1 MATEVI
7 MPVLGMTME
16 SGIIVEWMKEEGD
29 SVTEGEVLFNVET
42 DKSVM
47 EVEARASGTL
57 LRILHGPG
65 DDVPIQQVIAYIGE
79 EGEAVGGDGDAGDG
93 GADAAA
99 TGGAATGDAD
109 AATTDGAGT
118 SGEAVQAAASPEAVQ
133 AAVSPDQNGQGAPAV
148 TEPGGQSGRPAQASE
163 AAQSGQPGQAG
174 PGPPDRVKI
183 SPKARRH
190 ARDLGVS
197 IEDIVGTGPGG
208 RIVFSDVEA
217 FAAQAAA
224 ASAPASAAASAPA
237 PTTPAPAPAT
247 APAPAGPGSKRVHR
261 RAPLGGLRK
270 VAATRLAES
279 ASTIPHFYLTMDVD
293 MSRLA
298 GLREQLIGYG
308 EKRGLARVSV
318 NDLIIKAAGITLR
331 AFPAVN
337 ASLEGSEVV
346 EYADV
351 NVGFAVALDDGLVVP
366 VVASADQKSVF
377 EIAAATKSLGEK
389 ARGRGLG
396 PEDYGYGTFT
406 ISNLGMYGVDQF
418 TAIINPPEA
427 AILAVG
433 RVKDTPVAVD
443 GKIEIKAMMSV
454 TLSSDHRLIDGAVA
468 GRFLAHLRDVLE
480 QPLELLIGQDGA

>member
-1 MATEVI
+1 MATEII

-16 SGIIVEWMKEEGD
+16 SGIIVEWMKKEGD

-47 EVEARASGTL
+47 EVEAKASGTL
-57 LRILHGPG
+57 LKILHGPG
-65 DDVPIQQVIAYIGE
+65 DDVPIQQVIGYIGE
-79 EGEAVGGDGDAGDG
+79 AGEEIAEAVDAGDGDA
-93 GADAAA
+93 AAAA
-99 TGGAATGDAD
+99 TT
-109 AATTDGAGT
+109 AATTDGTEDGTTAGTADGTTGGTTGGQDGAPATAGT
-118 SGEAVQAAASPEAVQ
+118 SS
-133 AAVSPDQNGQGAPAV
+133 
-148 TEPGGQSGRPAQASE
+148 
-163 AAQSGQPGQAG
+163 
-174 PGPPDRVKI
+174 PGPPGTSTPGPPGRVKI

-190 ARDLGVS
+190 ARDLG
-197 IEDIVGTGPGG
+197 IAIDHIAGTGPGG

-217 FAAQAAA
+217 FAARTAAAAPVPAGAPATPAAPTAPAA
-224 ASAPASAAASAPA
+224 ASAA
-237 PTTPAPAPAT
+237 
-247 APAPAGPGSKRVHR
+247 AGPGSKLVQRRV
-261 RAPLGGLRK
+261 PLSGLRK
-270 VAATRLAES
+270 IAATRLAES

-293 MSRLA
+293 MTRLT
-298 GLREQLIGYG
+298 GLREQLIAYG

-318 NDLIIKAAGITLR
+318 NDLIIKAAGIALR
-331 AFPAVN
+331 SFPAVN
-337 ASLEGSEVV
+337 ASLEGGEVV

-377 EIAAATKSLGEK
+377 DIAAATRYLGEK
-389 ARGRGLG
+389 ARGKGLG

-406 ISNLGMYGVDQF
+406 ISNLGMFGVDQF

-433 RVKDTPVAVD
+433 RVKDTPVVVD
-443 GKIEIKAMMSV
+443 GKVEIKAMMSI

-468 GRFLAHLRDVLE
+468 GQFLAHLREILE

>member
-1 MATEVI
+1 MATEII

-29 SVTEGEVLFNVET
+29 SVAEGEVLFNVET

-47 EVEARASGTL
+47 EVEAKASGTL
-57 LRILHGPG
+57 LKILHGPG
-65 DDVPIQQVIAYIGE
+65 DDVPIQQVIGYIGE
-79 EGEAVGGDGDAGDG
+79 AGEAIAEAVDASAPGDGDAATVGTTAG
-93 GADAAA
+93 TANGTSGSEDAP
-99 TGGAATGDAD
+99 
-109 AATTDGAGT
+109 AATTDGAADGT
-118 SGEAVQAAASPEAVQ
+118 TGGQDDAAAAG
-133 AAVSPDQNGQGAPAV
+133 AA
-148 TEPGGQSGRPAQASE
+148 T
-163 AAQSGQPGQAG
+163 
-174 PGPPDRVKI
+174 PGPSGRVKI

-190 ARDLGVS
+190 ARDLGIA
-197 IEDIVGTGPGG
+197 IEHIAGTGPSG

-217 FAAQAAA
+217 FAARSAAAAPAPAPAPATPAA
-224 ASAPASAAASAPA
+224 ASAPAAAPA
-237 PTTPAPAPAT
+237 A
-247 APAPAGPGSKRVHR
+247 AGPGSKRVQR
-261 RAPLGGLRK
+261 RAPLSGLRK

-279 ASTIPHFYLTMDVD
+279 ASTVPHFYLTMDVD
-293 MSRLA
+293 MSRLT
-298 GLREQLIGYG
+298 GLREQLIAYG

-318 NDLIIKAAGITLR
+318 NDLIIKAAGIALR
-331 AFPAVN
+331 SFPAVN
-337 ASLEGSEVV
+337 ASLEGGEVL

-377 EIAAATKSLGEK
+377 DIAAATRYLGEK
-389 ARGRGLG
+389 ARGKGLG

-406 ISNLGMYGVDQF
+406 ISNLGMFGVDQF

-433 RVKDTPVAVD
+433 RVKDTPVVAD
-443 GKIEIKAMMSV
+443 GKVEIKAMMSI

-468 GRFLAHLRDVLE
+468 GQFLSHLREILE

>member
-16 SGIIVEWMKEEGD
+16 SGIIVEWMKKEGD

-47 EVEARASGTL
+47 EVEAKASGTL
-57 LRILHGPG
+57 LKILHGPG
-65 DDVPIQQVIAYIGE
+65 DDVPIQQVIGYIGE
-79 EGEAVGGDGDAGDG
+79 AGEAVGGVGDPGDGEGAAGSADAGTDVS
-93 GADAAA
+93 ASDA
-99 TGGAATGDAD
+99 
-109 AATTDGAGT
+109 AGT
-118 SGEAVQAAASPEAVQ
+118 SGGGVR
-133 AAVSPDQNGQGAPAV
+133 AAVSPDQHVQGQGAM
-148 TEPGGQSGRPAQASE
+148 TASD
-163 AAQSGQPGQAG
+163 GQPGQ
-174 PGPPDRVKI
+174 PGRVKI

-190 ARDLGVS
+190 ARGLG
-197 IEDIVGTGPGG
+197 IDIGNIAGTGPGG
-208 RIVFSDVEA
+208 RIVFSDVEDY
-217 FAAQAAA
+217 AAQAAA
-224 ASAPASAAASAPA
+224 APAAPA
-237 PTTPAPAPAT
+237 PPAAPATPAT
-247 APAPAGPGSKRVHR
+247 APAPTTAPAASGPGSKRVQR
-261 RAPLGGLRK
+261 RAPLSGLRK

-293 MSRLA
+293 MTRIT
-298 GLREQLIGYG
+298 GLREQLIAYG
-308 EKRGLARVSV
+308 EKRGLARISV
-318 NDLIIKAAGITLR
+318 NDLIIKAAGIALR
-331 AFPAVN
+331 SFPAVN

-366 VVASADQKSVF
+366 VVASADQQSVF
-377 EIAAATKSLGEK
+377 EIAALTSALGEK

-406 ISNLGMYGVDQF
+406 ISNLGMLGVDQF

-433 RVKDTPVAVD
+433 RVKDTPVVVD
-443 GKIEIKAMMSV
+443 GKVEIKAMMSV

-468 GRFLAHLRDVLE
+468 GRFLSHLREVLE

>member
-1 MATEVI
+1 MATEII

-16 SGIIVEWMKEEGD
+16 SGIIVEWMKKEGD

-47 EVEARASGTL
+47 EVEAKASGTL
-57 LRILHGPG
+57 LKILHGPG
-65 DDVPIQQVIAYIGE
+65 DDVPIQQVIGYIGE
-79 EGEAVGGDGDAGDG
+79 AGEVIADAEDPGDGDPATVGTTAGTADG
-93 GADAAA
+93 ATAGQDGAVTAGTADGA
-99 TGGAATGDAD
+99 TGGQDGAPAA
-109 AATTDGAGT
+109 GAGT
-118 SGEAVQAAASPEAVQ
+118 
-133 AAVSPDQNGQGAPAV
+133 
-148 TEPGGQSGRPAQASE
+148 
-163 AAQSGQPGQAG
+163 AG
-174 PGPPDRVKI
+174 PAGRVKI

-190 ARDLGVS
+190 ARDLGIA
-197 IEDIVGTGPGG
+197 IEHIAGTGPGG

-217 FAAQAAA
+217 FAARSATA
-224 ASAPASAAASAPA
+224 APA
-237 PTTPAPAPAT
+237 PAPAPAT
-247 APAPAGPGSKRVHR
+247 APTAPAAAPAAAGPGSKRVQR
-261 RAPLGGLRK
+261 RAPLSGLRK

-293 MSRLA
+293 MTRLT
-298 GLREQLIGYG
+298 GLREQLIAYG

-318 NDLIIKAAGITLR
+318 NDLVIKAAGIALR
-331 AFPAVN
+331 SFPAVN
-337 ASLEGSEVV
+337 ASLEGGEVV

-377 EIAAATKSLGEK
+377 DIAAVTRYLGEK
-389 ARGRGLG
+389 ARGKGLG

-406 ISNLGMYGVDQF
+406 ISNLGMFGVDQF

-443 GKIEIKAMMSV
+443 GKVEIKAVMSI

-468 GRFLAHLRDVLE
+468 GQFLAHLREILE

>member
-16 SGIIVEWMKEEGD
+16 SGIIVEWMRKEGD

-47 EVEARASGTL
+47 EVEARAAGTL
-57 LRILHGPG
+57 LKILHGPG
-65 DDVPIQQVIAYIGE
+65 DEVPIQQVIGYIGSP
-79 EGEAVGGDGDAGDG
+79 GETIAGNGDGDTGG
-93 GADAAA
+93 GAVSEAVSSVDAAG
-99 TGGAATGDAD
+99 TGAIDAPGDDTPAI
-109 AATTDGAGT
+109 
-118 SGEAVQAAASPEAVQ
+118 ASPE
-133 AAVSPDQNGQGAPAV
+133 QNGQGMPVMAE
-148 TEPGGQSGRPAQASE
+148 TDGRP
-163 AAQSGQPGQAG
+163 
-174 PGPPDRVKI
+174 DRIKI
-183 SPKARRH
+183 SPKARKH
-190 ARDLGVS
+190 ARDLGVA
-197 IEDIVGTGPGG
+197 IENIVGTGPGG

-217 FAAQAAA
+217 YAVQ
-224 ASAPASAAASAPA
+224 
-237 PTTPAPAPAT
+237 APAT
-247 APAPAGPGSKRVHR
+247 APAPSAVPAMAGPGSKRVQS
-261 RAPLGGLRK
+261 RAPLSGLRK
-270 VAATRLAES
+270 VAAARLAES
-279 ASTIPHFYLTMDVD
+279 ASTIPHFFLTMEVD
-293 MSRLA
+293 MTRITS
-298 GLREQLIGYG
+298 LREQLLAYG

-337 ASLEGSEVV
+337 ASLDGNEIVQ
-346 EYADV
+346 YADV

-377 EIAAATKSLGEK
+377 EIAAITRALGEK
-389 ARGRGLG
+389 ARGKGLG

-433 RVKDTPVAVD
+433 RIKETPVAVD
-443 GKIEIKAMMSV
+443 GKVEIKAMMSI

-468 GRFLAHLRDVLE
+468 GRFLAHFRDILE

>member
-16 SGIIVEWMKEEGD
+16 SGIIVEWMKNEGD
-29 SVTEGEVLFNVET
+29 SVKEGEVLFNVET

-47 EVEARASGTL
+47 EVEAKASGTL
-57 LRILHGPG
+57 LKIMHGPG
-65 DDVPIQQVIAYIGE
+65 DDVPIQQVIGYIGE
-79 EGEAVGGDGDAGDG
+79 AGETVGSDGDPGDGGDGEPGDSRG
-93 GADAAA
+93 EMGSADRVAETSAPDAAGTPGEGVPAAVA
-99 TGGAATGDAD
+99 TEQHGQG
-109 AATTDGAGT
+109 
-118 SGEAVQAAASPEAVQ
+118 QAAM
-133 AAVSPDQNGQGAPAV
+133 
-148 TEPGGQSGRPAQASE
+148 TESDGRSGLP
-163 AAQSGQPGQAG
+163 GQPG
-174 PGPPDRVKI
+174 RVKI

-190 ARDLGVS
+190 ARDLGV
-197 IEDIVGTGPGG
+197 DIGNIAGTGPGG

-224 ASAPASAAASAPA
+224 AA
-237 PTTPAPAPAT
+237 PTSVAATATPAT
-247 APAPAGPGSKRVHR
+247 APATVPVPSGPGSKRVQR
-261 RAPLGGLRK
+261 RAPLSGLRK

-293 MSRLA
+293 MTRLTR
-298 GLREQLIGYG
+298 LREQLIAYG

-318 NDLIIKAAGITLR
+318 NDLIIKAAGIALR
-331 AFPAVN
+331 SFPAVN
-337 ASLEGSEVV
+337 ASLEGGDIV

-377 EIAAATKSLGEK
+377 EIAALTSALGEK
-389 ARGRGLG
+389 ARAQGLG

-406 ISNLGMYGVDQF
+406 ISNLGMFGVDQF

-433 RVKDTPVAVD
+433 RVNDTPVAVD
-443 GKIEIKAMMSV
+443 GKVEIKAMMSI

-468 GRFLAHLRDVLE
+468 GRFLSHLREVLE
-480 QPLELLIGQDGA
+480 QPLELLIGQDGV

>member
-16 SGIIVEWMKEEGD
+16 SGIIVEWMKNEGD
-29 SVTEGEVLFNVET
+29 SVKEGEVLFNVET

-47 EVEARASGTL
+47 EVEAKASGTL
-57 LRILHGPG
+57 LKILHGPG
-65 DDVPIQQVIAYIGE
+65 DDVPIQQVIGYIGE
-79 EGEAVGGDGDAGDG
+79 AGETVGDVADPGDG
-93 GADAAA
+93 GGADPGDGRGALGSADRGADASAP
-99 TGGAATGDAD
+99 D
-109 AATTDGAGT
+109 AAGT
-118 SGEAVQAAASPEAVQ
+118 PGEGVP
-133 AAVSPDQNGQGAPAV
+133 AAVA
-148 TEPGGQSGRPAQASE
+148 TE
-163 AAQSGQPGQAG
+163 QSGQGQAAMTGSDGRSRLPGQ
-174 PGPPDRVKI
+174 PGRVKI

-190 ARDLGVS
+190 ARDLGV
-197 IEDIVGTGPGG
+197 DIGNIAGTGPGG

-217 FAAQAAA
+217 FAAQAAPAPIPA
-224 ASAPASAAASAPA
+224 AAPA
-237 PTTPAPAPAT
+237 TPAT
-247 APAPAGPGSKRVHR
+247 APATVPIPSGPGSKRVQR
-261 RAPLGGLRK
+261 RVPLSGLRK

-293 MSRLA
+293 MTRLT
-298 GLREQLIGYG
+298 GLREQLIAYG

-318 NDLIIKAAGITLR
+318 NDLIIKAAGIALR
-331 AFPAVN
+331 SFPAVN
-337 ASLEGSEVV
+337 ASLEGGDIV

-377 EIAAATKSLGEK
+377 EIAALTSALGEK
-389 ARGRGLG
+389 ARAQGLG

-406 ISNLGMYGVDQF
+406 ISNLGMFGVDQF

-433 RVKDTPVAVD
+433 RVNDTPVSVD
-443 GKIEIKAMMSV
+443 GKVEIKAMMSI

-468 GRFLAHLRDVLE
+468 GRFLSHLREVLE

>member
-29 SVTEGEVLFNVET
+29 SVTEGEVLLNVET

-57 LRILHGPG
+57 LKILNGPG

-79 EGEAVGGDGDAGDG
+79 EGETIAGEGDG
-93 GADAAA
+93 GDSSADGGPDGDTGVAEA
-99 TGGAATGDAD
+99 T
-109 AATTDGAGT
+109 
-118 SGEAVQAAASPEAVQ
+118 PEAVQ
-133 AAVSPDQNGQGAPAV
+133 AGVSPQQNGQDAPAV
-148 TEPGGQSGRPAQASE
+148 TGSDGQSE
-163 AAQSGQPGQAG
+163 QPGSPA
-174 PGPPDRVKI
+174 RVKI

-190 ARDLGVS
+190 ARDLGVA
-197 IEDIVGTGPGG
+197 IENIAGTGPGG

-217 FAAQAAA
+217 FAARTAAA
-224 ASAPASAAASAPA
+224 APAPAAAPATPAPASAPAATPAAS
-237 PTTPAPAPAT
+237 
-247 APAPAGPGSKRVHR
+247 GPGLKRVQR
-261 RAPLGGLRK
+261 RAPLSGLRK

-293 MSRLA
+293 MTRLT
-298 GLREQLIGYG
+298 GLREQLIAYG

-318 NDLIIKAAGITLR
+318 NDLIIKGAGIALR
-331 AFPAVN
+331 SFPAVN

-377 EIAAATKSLGEK
+377 DIAAATRYLGEK
-389 ARGRGLG
+389 ARGKGLG

-406 ISNLGMYGVDQF
+406 ISNLGMFGVDQF

-433 RVKDTPVAVD
+433 RVKDTPVVVD
-443 GKIEIKAMMSV
+443 GKVEIKAMMSI

-468 GRFLAHLRDVLE
+468 GRFLSHLREILE

>member
-1 MATEVI
+1 MATEII

-16 SGIIVEWMKEEGD
+16 SGIIVEWMKQEGD
-29 SVTEGEVLFNVET
+29 AVTEGEVLFNVET

-47 EVEARASGTL
+47 EVEAKASGTL

-65 DDVPIQQVIAYIGE
+65 DDVPIQQVIGYIGE
-79 EGEAVGGDGDAGDG
+79 AGEVIAEAGDPGDGDGATDVTTDG
-93 GADAAA
+93 TADV
-99 TGGAATGDAD
+99 
-109 AATTDGAGT
+109 TTDGAAHST
-118 SGEAVQAAASPEAVQ
+118 A
-133 AAVSPDQNGQGAPAV
+133 
-148 TEPGGQSGRPAQASE
+148 GGQDGAT
-163 AAQSGQPGQAG
+163 AAGAATPGQPG
-174 PGPPDRVKI
+174 RVKI

-190 ARDLGVS
+190 ARDLGIAVEH
-197 IEDIVGTGPGG
+197 IAGTGPGG

-217 FAAQAAA
+217 FAAQTAAA
-224 ASAPASAAASAPA
+224 A
-237 PTTPAPAPAT
+237 PAPAPAV
-247 APAPAGPGSKRVHR
+247 APAAAASPALAVAPAAAAGPGSKRVQR
-261 RAPLGGLRK
+261 RAPLSGLRK

-293 MSRLA
+293 MTRLT
-298 GLREQLIGYG
+298 GLREQLIAYG

-318 NDLIIKAAGITLR
+318 NDLIIKAAGIALR
-331 AFPAVN
+331 SFPAVN
-337 ASLEGSEVV
+337 ASLEGGEVL

-377 EIAAATKSLGEK
+377 EIAAATRSLGEK

-396 PEDYGYGTFT
+396 PEDYGFGTFT
-406 ISNLGMYGVDQF
+406 ISNLGMFGVDQF

-433 RVKDTPVAVD
+433 RVKDAAVVVD
-443 GKIEIKAMMSV
+443 GKVEIKAMMSI

-468 GRFLAHLRDVLE
+468 GRFLSHLREILE

>member
-1 MATEVI
+1 MATEII

-16 SGIIVEWMKEEGD
+16 SGIIVEWMKKEGD

-47 EVEARASGTL
+47 EVEAKASGTL
-57 LRILHGPG
+57 LKIVHGPG
-65 DDVPIQQVIAYIGE
+65 DDVPIQQVIGYIGE
-79 EGEAVGGDGDAGDG
+79 AGEAIADPGDGDGSAATDSTANGTTG
-93 GADAAA
+93 GEDALAAA
-99 TGGAATGDAD
+99 GTADGTAGGQDVPAAA
-109 AATTDGAGT
+109 GAGT
-118 SGEAVQAAASPEAVQ
+118 
-133 AAVSPDQNGQGAPAV
+133 
-148 TEPGGQSGRPAQASE
+148 
-163 AAQSGQPGQAG
+163 
-174 PGPPDRVKI
+174 PGPPGRVKI

-190 ARDLGVS
+190 ARDLGIAVEH
-197 IEDIVGTGPGG
+197 IAGTGPGG

-217 FAAQAAA
+217 FAARTAAA
-224 ASAPASAAASAPA
+224 APVPAPAV
-237 PTTPAPAPAT
+237 APAPAA
-247 APAPAGPGSKRVHR
+247 APAAAGPGTKRVQR
-261 RAPLGGLRK
+261 RAPLSGLRK
-270 VAATRLAES
+270 IAATRLAES
-279 ASTIPHFYLTMDVD
+279 ASTVPHFYLTMDVD
-293 MSRLA
+293 MTRLT
-298 GLREQLIGYG
+298 GLREQLIAYG

-318 NDLIIKAAGITLR
+318 NDLIIKAAGIALR
-331 AFPAVN
+331 SFPAVN
-337 ASLEGSEVV
+337 ASLEGGEIV

-377 EIAAATKSLGEK
+377 DIAAATRYLGEK
-389 ARGRGLG
+389 ARAKGLG

-406 ISNLGMYGVDQF
+406 ISNLGMFGVDQF

-443 GKIEIKAMMSV
+443 GKVEIKDMMSI

-468 GRFLAHLRDVLE
+468 GQFLAHLREILE

>member
-16 SGIIVEWMKEEGD
+16 SGIIVEWMKNEGD
-29 SVTEGEVLFNVET
+29 AVSEGEVLFNVET

-47 EVEARASGTL
+47 EVEAKASGTL
-57 LRILHGPG
+57 LKILHGPG

-79 EGEAVGGDGDAGDG
+79 EGETIADGGAVGGSGGGADG
-93 GADAAA
+93 GA
-99 TGGAATGDAD
+99 GAAKSDDA
-109 AATTDGAGT
+109 GAPR
-118 SGEAVQAAASPEAVQ
+118 EAVQAAPSPR
-133 AAVSPDQNGQGAPAV
+133 QNGQGGPAM
-148 TEPGGQSGRPAQASE
+148 TEPD
-163 AAQSGQPGQAG
+163 GQPGQ
-174 PGPPDRVKI
+174 PGQSGQTARVKI

-197 IEDIVGTGPGG
+197 IENIVGTGPGG

-217 FAAQAAA
+217 IAAQAGA
-224 ASAPASAAASAPA
+224 ASAPVSATAPVQ
-237 PTTPAPAPAT
+237 APAT
-247 APAPAGPGSKRVHR
+247 APAASAPGSKRVQR
-261 RAPLGGLRK
+261 RAPLSGLRK

-293 MSRLA
+293 MTRLT

-308 EKRGLARVSV
+308 EKRCLARVSV

-377 EIAAATKSLGEK
+377 EIAAATRYLGEK
-389 ARGRGLG
+389 ARAKGLG

-406 ISNLGMYGVDQF
+406 ISNLGMFGVDQF

-443 GKIEIKAMMSV
+443 GKVEIKDMMSI

-468 GRFLAHLRDVLE
+468 GRFLSHLREILE

>member
-1 MATEVI
+1 MATEII

-16 SGIIVEWMKEEGD
+16 SGIIVEWMKKEGD

-47 EVEARASGTL
+47 EVEAKASGTL
-57 LRILHGPG
+57 LKIVHGPG
-65 DDVPIQQVIAYIGE
+65 DDVPIQQVIGYIGE
-79 EGEAVGGDGDAGDG
+79 AGEAIAEAGDPGDGDEATDG
-93 GADAAA
+93 
-99 TGGAATGDAD
+99 
-109 AATTDGAGT
+109 TTDGIANGTTGSEDVPAAAGSVDGTAGSEDVPAAAGAGT
-118 SGEAVQAAASPEAVQ
+118 
-133 AAVSPDQNGQGAPAV
+133 
-148 TEPGGQSGRPAQASE
+148 
-163 AAQSGQPGQAG
+163 
-174 PGPPDRVKI
+174 PGPTGRVKI

-190 ARDLGVS
+190 VRDLGIAV
-197 IEDIVGTGPGG
+197 EHIVGTGPGG

-217 FAAQAAA
+217 FAAQTAAA
-224 ASAPASAAASAPA
+224 APA
-237 PTTPAPAPAT
+237 PSPAAAPAT
-247 APAPAGPGSKRVHR
+247 TAAPAASGPGTKRVQR
-261 RAPLGGLRK
+261 RAPLSGLRK

-293 MSRLA
+293 MTRLT
-298 GLREQLIGYG
+298 GLREQLIAYG

-318 NDLIIKAAGITLR
+318 NDLIIKAAGIALR
-331 AFPAVN
+331 SFPAVN
-337 ASLEGSEVV
+337 ASLENGEVV

-377 EIAAATKSLGEK
+377 DIAAATRYLGEK
-389 ARGRGLG
+389 ARAKGLG

-406 ISNLGMYGVDQF
+406 ISNLGMFGVDQF

-443 GKIEIKAMMSV
+443 GKVEIKDMMSI

-468 GRFLAHLRDVLE
+468 GQFLAHLREILE

>member
-16 SGIIVEWMKEEGD
+16 SGIIVEWMKKEGD

-47 EVEARASGTL
+47 EVEAKASGTL
-57 LRILHGPG
+57 LKILHGPG

-79 EGEAVGGDGDAGDG
+79 AGETIAGDGDEGDSSADGGPDGDAG
-93 GADAAA
+93 AAK
-99 TGGAATGDAD
+99 TGAAE
-109 AATTDGAGT
+109 AA
-118 SGEAVQAAASPEAVQ
+118 PEAVQ
-133 AAVSPDQNGQGAPAV
+133 AAGSPQQNGQGAPAA
-148 TEPGGQSGRPAQASE
+148 TESGG
-163 AAQSGQPGQAG
+163 QSGQPGQPA
-174 PGPPDRVKI
+174 RVKI

-197 IEDIVGTGPGG
+197 IENIVGTGPGG

-217 FAAQAAA
+217 FASQAGAASAPVPVPAAAA
-224 ASAPASAAASAPA
+224 ASTA
-237 PTTPAPAPAT
+237 TPATP
-247 APAPAGPGSKRVHR
+247 PAPAGPGSKRVQR
-261 RAPLGGLRK
+261 RAPLSGLRK

-293 MSRLA
+293 MTRLA
-298 GLREQLIGYG
+298 GLREQLIAYG

-318 NDLIIKAAGITLR
+318 NDLIIKAAGIALR
-331 AFPAVN
+331 SFPAVN

-366 VVASADQKSVF
+366 VVAAADQKSVF
-377 EIAAATKSLGEK
+377 EIAAVTRSLGEK

-433 RVKDTPVAVD
+433 QVKDTTVAVD
-443 GKIEIKAMMSV
+443 GKVEIRAMMSI

-468 GRFLAHLRDVLE
+468 GQFLAHLRDVLE
-480 QPLELLIGQDGA
+480 QPLELLIGQDGM

>member
-16 SGIIVEWMKEEGD
+16 SGIIVEWMKKEGD
-29 SVTEGEVLFNVET
+29 SVEEGDILFNVET

-47 EVEARASGTL
+47 EVEAKASGTL
-57 LRILHGPG
+57 LKIVHGPG
-65 DDVPIQQVIAYIGE
+65 DEVPIQEIIGYIGSP
-79 EGEAVGGDGDAGDG
+79 GESIGVDADG
-93 GADAAA
+93 GAD
-99 TGGAATGDAD
+99 GGTDSDEVSSVD
-109 AATTDGAGT
+109 AAGAGGT
-118 SGEAVQAAASPEAVQ
+118 SAPVDEARADTAAEES
-133 AAVSPDQNGQGAPAV
+133 GQGVAAM
-148 TEPGGQSGRPAQASE
+148 TETNGRGG
-163 AAQSGQPGQAG
+163 
-174 PGPPDRVKI
+174 RVKI
-183 SPKARRH
+183 SPKARKH
-190 ARDLGVS
+190 ARDLGVA
-197 IEDIVGTGPGG
+197 IENIVGTGPGG
-208 RIVFSDVEA
+208 RIVYSDVEA
-217 FAAQAAA
+217 FAAQAPA
-224 ASAPASAAASAPA
+224 ASAAA
-237 PTTPAPAPAT
+237 PAPAA
-247 APAPAGPGSKRVHR
+247 APSIAGPGTKRVQR
-261 RAPLGGLRK
+261 RAPLSGLRK
-270 VAATRLAES
+270 IAATRLTES

-293 MSRLA
+293 MSRIT
-298 GLREQLIGYG
+298 GLREQLISFG

-318 NDLIIKAAGITLR
+318 NDLIIKAAGIALR

-337 ASLEGSEVV
+337 ASIEGAEVV

-377 EIAAATKSLGEK
+377 EIAAVTRSMGEK

-443 GKIEIKAMMSV
+443 GKVEIKSMMSV

-468 GRFLAHLRDVLE
+468 GRFLAHFRNVLE

>member
-16 SGIIVEWMKEEGD
+16 SGIIVEWMKKEGD

-47 EVEARASGTL
+47 EVEARAAGTL
-57 LRILHGPG
+57 LKILHGPG
-65 DDVPIQQVIAYIGE
+65 DEVPIQQVIGYIGSP
-79 EGEAVGGDGDAGDG
+79 GETIAGNGDGDTGG
-93 GADAAA
+93 GAVSEAVSSVDAA
-99 TGGAATGDAD
+99 
-109 AATTDGAGT
+109 GAGAIDAPGDDT
-118 SGEAVQAAASPEAVQ
+118 PAIASPE
-133 AAVSPDQNGQGAPAV
+133 QNGQGMPVMAE
-148 TEPGGQSGRPAQASE
+148 TDGRP
-163 AAQSGQPGQAG
+163 
-174 PGPPDRVKI
+174 DRIKI
-183 SPKARRH
+183 SPKARKH
-190 ARDLGVS
+190 ARDLGVA
-197 IEDIVGTGPGG
+197 IVNIVGTGPGG

-217 FAAQAAA
+217 YAAQ
-224 ASAPASAAASAPA
+224 
-237 PTTPAPAPAT
+237 APAT
-247 APAPAGPGSKRVHR
+247 APAPSAVPAMAGPGSKRVQS
-261 RAPLGGLRK
+261 RAPLSGLRK
-270 VAATRLAES
+270 VAAARLAES
-279 ASTIPHFYLTMDVD
+279 ASTVPHFFLTMDVD
-293 MSRLA
+293 MTRITS
-298 GLREQLIGYG
+298 LREQLLAYG

-337 ASLEGSEVV
+337 ASLDGNEIVQ
-346 EYADV
+346 YADV

-377 EIAAATKSLGEK
+377 EIAATTRALGEK
-389 ARGRGLG
+389 ARGKGLG

-433 RVKDTPVAVD
+433 RIKDTPVAVD
-443 GKIEIKAMMSV
+443 GKVEIKAMMSI

-468 GRFLAHLRDVLE
+468 GRFLAHFRDILE

>member
-16 SGIIVEWMKEEGD
+16 SGIIVEWMKKEGD

-47 EVEARASGTL
+47 EVEANAAGTL
-57 LRILHGPG
+57 LKILHGPG
-65 DDVPIQQVIAYIGE
+65 VEVPIQQIIGYIGSPGE
-79 EGEAVGGDGDAGDG
+79 TIADDGDTAGGTNSEAVASV
-93 GADAAA
+93 DAAG
-99 TGGAATGDAD
+99 TGPIDAPGDD
-109 AATTDGAGT
+109 IQ
-118 SGEAVQAAASPEAVQ
+118 AVASPE
-133 AAVSPDQNGQGAPAV
+133 QNGQGIPV
-148 TEPGGQSGRPAQASE
+148 TAETDGRP
-163 AAQSGQPGQAG
+163 
-174 PGPPDRVKI
+174 DRIKI
-183 SPKARRH
+183 SPKARKH
-190 ARDLGVS
+190 ARDLGVA
-197 IEDIVGTGPGG
+197 IENIVGTGPGG

-217 FAAQAAA
+217 HAAH
-224 ASAPASAAASAPA
+224 APA
-237 PTTPAPAPAT
+237 APAT
-247 APAPAGPGSKRVHR
+247 APAPSAVPIMSGPGSKRVQS
-261 RAPLGGLRK
+261 RAPLSGLRK
-270 VAATRLAES
+270 VAASRLAES

-293 MSRLA
+293 MTRITS
-298 GLREQLIGYG
+298 LREQLLAYG
-308 EKRGLARVSV
+308 EKRGLARVSL

-337 ASLEGSEVV
+337 ASLDGNEIVQ
-346 EYADV
+346 YADV

-366 VVASADQKSVF
+366 VVASAEQKSVF
-377 EIAAATKSLGEK
+377 EIAAITRALGEK

-433 RVKDTPVAVD
+433 GIKDTPAAVD
-443 GKIEIKAMMSV
+443 GKIEIKAMMSI

-468 GRFLAHLRDVLE
+468 GRFLAHFRDVLE

>member
-16 SGIIVEWMKEEGD
+16 SGIIVEWMKNEGD
-29 SVTEGEVLFNVET
+29 AVTEGEVLFNVET

-47 EVEARASGTL
+47 EVEAKASGTL
-57 LRILHGPG
+57 LKILHGPG

-79 EGEAVGGDGDAGDG
+79 EGEAIAGDGDAGDG
-93 GADAAA
+93 GGAGGGSDGGADAS
-99 TGGAATGDAD
+99 TTGAARSDDAGAPRE
-109 AATTDGAGT
+109 AA
-118 SGEAVQAAASPEAVQ
+118 QATPSPQ
-133 AAVSPDQNGQGAPAV
+133 QNGQGGPAV
-148 TEPGGQSGRPAQASE
+148 SEQDGQPG
-163 AAQSGQPGQAG
+163 QSGQPA
-174 PGPPDRVKI
+174 RVKI

-197 IEDIVGTGPGG
+197 IENIVGTGPGG

-217 FAAQAAA
+217 IAAQAGA
-224 ASAPASAAASAPA
+224 ASAPVSATA
-237 PTTPAPAPAT
+237 PAPAPAT
-247 APAPAGPGSKRVHR
+247 APAASGPGSKGVQR
-261 RAPLGGLRK
+261 RAPLSGLRK

-293 MSRLA
+293 MTRLT
-298 GLREQLIGYG
+298 GLREQLIAYG

-318 NDLIIKAAGITLR
+318 NDLIIKAAGITLQ

-377 EIAAATKSLGEK
+377 EIAAATRSLGEK

-443 GKIEIKAMMSV
+443 GKVEIRAMMSV

-468 GRFLAHLRDVLE
+468 GQFLAHLRDVLE

>member
-1 MATEVI
+1 MATEII

-16 SGIIVEWMKEEGD
+16 SGIIVEWMKQEGD
-29 SVTEGEVLFNVET
+29 AVTEGEVLFNVET

-47 EVEARASGTL
+47 EVEAKVSGTL
-57 LRILHGPG
+57 LRIVHGPG
-65 DDVPIQQVIAYIGE
+65 DDVPIQQVIGYIGE
-79 EGEAVGGDGDAGDG
+79 AGEAIADPGDPRDGDGSASTAGTTDSTANGTTGGEDAL
-93 GADAAA
+93 AAA
-99 TGGAATGDAD
+99 GTADGTTGGQDGAAT
-109 AATTDGAGT
+109 AAAGT
-118 SGEAVQAAASPEAVQ
+118 
-133 AAVSPDQNGQGAPAV
+133 
-148 TEPGGQSGRPAQASE
+148 
-163 AAQSGQPGQAG
+163 
-174 PGPPDRVKI
+174 PGPPGRVKI

-190 ARDLGVS
+190 ARDLGIAV
-197 IEDIVGTGPGG
+197 EHIVGTGPGG

-217 FAAQAAA
+217 FAARTATATPVPATAATPSPA
-224 ASAPASAAASAPA
+224 A
-237 PTTPAPAPAT
+237 APAT
-247 APAPAGPGSKRVHR
+247 TTAPAAAGPGTKRVQR
-261 RAPLGGLRK
+261 RAPLSGLRK

-293 MSRLA
+293 MTRLT
-298 GLREQLIGYG
+298 GLREQLIAYG

-318 NDLIIKAAGITLR
+318 NDLIIKAAGIALR
-331 AFPAVN
+331 SFPAVN
-337 ASLEGSEVV
+337 ASLEGGEVV

-377 EIAAATKSLGEK
+377 DIAAATRYLGEK
-389 ARGRGLG
+389 ARGKGLG

-406 ISNLGMYGVDQF
+406 ISNLGMFGVDQF

-443 GKIEIKAMMSV
+443 GKVEIKDMMSI

-468 GRFLAHLRDVLE
+468 GQFLAHLREILE

>member
-1 MATEVI
+1 MATEII

-47 EVEARASGTL
+47 EVEAKASGTL
-57 LRILHGPG
+57 LKILHGPG
-65 DDVPIQQVIAYIGE
+65 DDVPIQQVIGYIGE
-79 EGEAVGGDGDAGDG
+79 AGEVIADAGDPGDGDAATVGTTDG
-93 GADAAA
+93 TANGTAGGQYALTAAGAAGGTTSGEDIAAA
-99 TGGAATGDAD
+99 AGAAT
-109 AATTDGAGT
+109 
-118 SGEAVQAAASPEAVQ
+118 
-133 AAVSPDQNGQGAPAV
+133 
-148 TEPGGQSGRPAQASE
+148 
-163 AAQSGQPGQAG
+163 
-174 PGPPDRVKI
+174 PGPPDSATPGPPGRVKI

-190 ARDLGVS
+190 ARDLGIA
-197 IEDIVGTGPGG
+197 IEHIAGTGPGG

-217 FAAQAAA
+217 FAARTAAA
-224 ASAPASAAASAPA
+224 A
-237 PTTPAPAPAT
+237 PAPAPAPAV
-247 APAPAGPGSKRVHR
+247 APAPTAASAGPGSKRVQR
-261 RAPLGGLRK
+261 RAPLSGLRK

-279 ASTIPHFYLTMDVD
+279 ASTVPHFYLTMDVD
-293 MSRLA
+293 MTRLT
-298 GLREQLIGYG
+298 GLREQLIAYG

-318 NDLIIKAAGITLR
+318 NDLIIKAAGIALR

-337 ASLEGSEVV
+337 ASLEDGEVV

-377 EIAAATKSLGEK
+377 DIAAATRTLGEK
-389 ARGRGLG
+389 ARGKGLG

-406 ISNLGMYGVDQF
+406 ISNLGMFGVDQF

-443 GKIEIKAMMSV
+443 GKVEIKAMMSA

-468 GRFLAHLRDVLE
+468 GQFLAHLREILE

>member
-16 SGIIVEWMKEEGD
+16 SGIIVEWLKKEGD

-47 EVEARASGTL
+47 EVEAKASGTL

-65 DDVPIQQVIAYIGE
+65 DEVPIQQVIGYIGE
-79 EGEAVGGDGDAGDG
+79 AGEAVAGDAGGDGAGDGVGTGGGTAGRADG
-93 GADAAA
+93 GADAPAVEA
-99 TGGAATGDAD
+99 TD
-109 AATTDGAGT
+109 AARALG
-118 SGEAVQAAASPEAVQ
+118 
-133 AAVSPDQNGQGAPAV
+133 QNGQGTADA
-148 TEPGGQSGRPAQASE
+148 TGSDGQPGRPAP
-163 AAQSGQPGQAG
+163 SG
-174 PGPPDRVKI
+174 RVKI

-190 ARDLGVS
+190 ARDLGV
-197 IEDIVGTGPGG
+197 DIAHIAGTGPGG

-217 FAAQAAA
+217 FAARAAA
-224 ASAPASAAASAPA
+224 APAPAKTPATAAPA
-237 PTTPAPAPAT
+237 PVTVPAPAT
-247 APAPAGPGSKRVHR
+247 APAQSGPGSKRIQR
-261 RAPLGGLRK
+261 RAPLSGLRK
-270 VAATRLAES
+270 IAATRLAES
-279 ASTIPHFYLTMDVD
+279 ASTVPHFYLTMDVD
-293 MSRLA
+293 MTRLT
-298 GLREQLIGYG
+298 GLREQLIAYG

-318 NDLIIKAAGITLR
+318 NDLIIKAAGIALR
-331 AFPAVN
+331 SFPAVN
-337 ASLEGSEVV
+337 ASLEGGEIV

-377 EIAAATKSLGEK
+377 EIAAVTKAMGEK

-406 ISNLGMYGVDQF
+406 ISNLGMFGVDRF

-433 RVKDTPVAVD
+433 RVKDAPVAVD
-443 GKIEIKAMMSV
+443 GKVEIKAMMSI
-454 TLSSDHRLIDGAVA
+454 TLSSDHRLIDGAAA
-468 GRFLAHLRDVLE
+468 GRFLSHLREVLE
-480 QPLELLIGQDGA
+480 QPLELLIGQDGAA

>member
-29 SVTEGEVLFNVET
+29 SVTEGEVLLNVET

-57 LRILHGPG
+57 LKILHGPG

-79 EGEAVGGDGDAGDG
+79 EGETIAGTGDPGAGDG
-93 GADAAA
+93 GGAAGA
-99 TGGAATGDAD
+99 ETAGVESGGAAGSAGDGSGAESGSAAAIAD
-109 AATTDGAGT
+109 VSATDGQPERPG
-118 SGEAVQAAASPEAVQ
+118 SPA
-133 AAVSPDQNGQGAPAV
+133 
-148 TEPGGQSGRPAQASE
+148 
-163 AAQSGQPGQAG
+163 
-174 PGPPDRVKI
+174 RVKI

-190 ARDLGVS
+190 ARDLGVA
-197 IEDIVGTGPGG
+197 IENIAGTGPGG

-217 FAAQAAA
+217 FAARTAAA
-224 ASAPASAAASAPA
+224 APAPAAAPATPAPASAPAAAPAAS
-237 PTTPAPAPAT
+237 
-247 APAPAGPGSKRVHR
+247 GPGLKRVQR
-261 RAPLGGLRK
+261 RAPLSGLRK

-293 MSRLA
+293 MTRLT
-298 GLREQLIGYG
+298 GLREQLIAYG

-318 NDLIIKAAGITLR
+318 NDLIIKGSGIALR
-331 AFPAVN
+331 SFPAVN

-366 VVASADQKSVF
+366 VVASADEKSVF
-377 EIAAATKSLGEK
+377 EIAAATKAMGEK

-406 ISNLGMYGVDQF
+406 ISNLGMFGVDQF

-443 GKIEIKAMMSV
+443 GKVEIKDMMSI

-468 GRFLAHLRDVLE
+468 GQFLAHLREILE

>member
-1 MATEVI
+1 MATEII

-16 SGIIVEWMKEEGD
+16 SGIIVEWMKKEGD

-47 EVEARASGTL
+47 EVEAKVSGTL
-57 LRILHGPG
+57 LKILHGPG
-65 DDVPIQQVIAYIGE
+65 DDVPIQQVIGYIGE
-79 EGEAVGGDGDAGDG
+79 AGEEIAETVDASDPGDAAKTGTA
-93 GADAAA
+93 ADSASAT
-99 TGGAATGDAD
+99 TGGAADGTASGQDG
-109 AATTDGAGT
+109 AAT
-118 SGEAVQAAASPEAVQ
+118 
-133 AAVSPDQNGQGAPAV
+133 
-148 TEPGGQSGRPAQASE
+148 
-163 AAQSGQPGQAG
+163 AG
-174 PGPPDRVKI
+174 PGTPGSPAVATHGPPGRVKI

-190 ARDLGVS
+190 ARDLG
-197 IEDIVGTGPGG
+197 IAIDHIAGTGPGG

-217 FAAQAAA
+217 FAAGAAA
-224 ASAPASAAASAPA
+224 AAHAPA
-237 PTTPAPAPAT
+237 PVTAPAPAAATAPT
-247 APAPAGPGSKRVHR
+247 APAAVPAAAGPGSKRVQR
-261 RAPLGGLRK
+261 RAPLSGLRK

-293 MSRLA
+293 MTRLT
-298 GLREQLIGYG
+298 GLREQLIAYG

-318 NDLIIKAAGITLR
+318 NDLIIKAAGIALR
-331 AFPAVN
+331 SFPAVN

-377 EIAAATKSLGEK
+377 EIGAVTRSLGEK
-389 ARGRGLG
+389 ARGQGLG

-406 ISNLGMYGVDQF
+406 ISNLGMFGVDQF

-433 RVKDTPVAVD
+433 RVKDTPVVVD
-443 GKIEIKAMMSV
+443 GKVEIKAMMSV

-468 GRFLAHLRDVLE
+468 GQFLAHLGEILE
-480 QPLELLIGQDGA
+480 QPLELLIGQDVA

>member
-16 SGIIVEWMKEEGD
+16 SGIIVEWMKNEGD
-29 SVTEGEVLFNVET
+29 SVKEGEVLFNVET

-47 EVEARASGTL
+47 EVEAKASGTL
-57 LRILHGPG
+57 LKILHGPG
-65 DDVPIQQVIAYIGE
+65 DDVPIQQVIGYIGE
-79 EGEAVGGDGDAGDG
+79 AGETVGDVADPGDG
-93 GADAAA
+93 GGADPGDGGGA
-99 TGGAATGDAD
+99 TGGAVIGAD
-109 AATTDGAGT
+109 AKASDAAGT
-118 SGEAVQAAASPEAVQ
+118 TGEEAP
-133 AAVSPDQNGQGAPAV
+133 AAVATEQNGQGQAAM
-148 TEPGGQSGRPAQASE
+148 TGSDGRP
-163 AAQSGQPGQAG
+163 GQPG
-174 PGPPDRVKI
+174 RVKI

-190 ARDLGVS
+190 ARDLGV
-197 IEDIVGTGPGG
+197 DIGNIAGTGPGG

-217 FAAQAAA
+217 FAAQAAPAPIPA
-224 ASAPASAAASAPA
+224 AAPA
-237 PTTPAPAPAT
+237 TPAT
-247 APAPAGPGSKRVHR
+247 APATVPIPSGPGSKRVQR
-261 RAPLGGLRK
+261 RVPLSGLRK

-293 MSRLA
+293 MTRLT
-298 GLREQLIGYG
+298 GLREQLIAYG

-318 NDLIIKAAGITLR
+318 NDLIIKAAGIALR
-331 AFPAVN
+331 SFPAVN
-337 ASLEGSEVV
+337 ASLEGGDIV

-377 EIAAATKSLGEK
+377 EIAALTSALGEK
-389 ARGRGLG
+389 ARAQGLG
-396 PEDYGYGTFT
+396 PADYGYGTFT
-406 ISNLGMYGVDQF
+406 ISNLGMFGVDQF

-433 RVKDTPVAVD
+433 RVNNTPVSVD
-443 GKIEIKAMMSV
+443 GKVEIKAMMSI

-468 GRFLAHLRDVLE
+468 GRFLSHLREVLE

>member
-1 MATEVI
+1 MPTEVI

-16 SGIIVEWMKEEGD
+16 SGIIVEWMKNEGD
-29 SVTEGEVLFNVET
+29 AVTEGEVLFNVET

-47 EVEARASGTL
+47 EVEAKASGTL
-57 LRILHGPG
+57 LKILHGPG

-79 EGEAVGGDGDAGDG
+79 EGEVIAGDGDGGDGGGAVGGSDG
-93 GADAAA
+93 GAD
-99 TGGAATGDAD
+99 GGAGAAKSDDARAPREAAQATL
-109 AATTDGAGT
+109 
-118 SGEAVQAAASPEAVQ
+118 SPQ
-133 AAVSPDQNGQGAPAV
+133 QNGQGGPDV
-148 TEPGGQSGRPAQASE
+148 SESDGR
-163 AAQSGQPGQAG
+163 SGQPGQPA
-174 PGPPDRVKI
+174 RIKI

-190 ARDLGVS
+190 ARDLGVT
-197 IEDIVGTGPGG
+197 IENIVGTGPGG

-217 FAAQAAA
+217 FAAQAGA
-224 ASAPASAAASAPA
+224 ASATVPAAPA
-237 PTTPAPAPAT
+237 LTT
-247 APAPAGPGSKRVHR
+247 APAASGPGSKRVQR
-261 RAPLGGLRK
+261 RTALSGLRK

-279 ASTIPHFYLTMDVD
+279 ASTVPHFYLTMDVD
-293 MSRLA
+293 MTRLT

-377 EIAAATKSLGEK
+377 EIAAATRSLGEK

-443 GKIEIKAMMSV
+443 GKVEIRAMMSV

-468 GRFLAHLRDVLE
+468 GQFLAHLRDVLE

>member
-1 MATEVI
+1 MATEII

-16 SGIIVEWMKEEGD
+16 SGIIVEWMKKEGD

-47 EVEARASGTL
+47 EVEAKASGTL
-57 LRILHGPG
+57 LKIVHGPG
-65 DDVPIQQVIAYIGE
+65 DDVPIQQVIGYIGE
-79 EGEAVGGDGDAGDG
+79 AGEAIADPGDPGDGDGSAATDGTTDSTANGTAGGED
-93 GADAAA
+93 ALAAA
-99 TGGAATGDAD
+99 GTADGTTGGQDGAETA
-109 AATTDGAGT
+109 GAGT
-118 SGEAVQAAASPEAVQ
+118 
-133 AAVSPDQNGQGAPAV
+133 
-148 TEPGGQSGRPAQASE
+148 
-163 AAQSGQPGQAG
+163 
-174 PGPPDRVKI
+174 PGPPGRVKI

-190 ARDLGVS
+190 ARDLGIAVEH
-197 IEDIVGTGPGG
+197 IAGTGPGG

-217 FAAQAAA
+217 FAARTAAA
-224 ASAPASAAASAPA
+224 APATTPA
-237 PTTPAPAPAT
+237 HAPAPAPAA
-247 APAPAGPGSKRVHR
+247 APAAAGPGTKRVQR
-261 RAPLGGLRK
+261 RAPLSGLRK

-293 MSRLA
+293 MTRLT
-298 GLREQLIGYG
+298 GLREQLIAYG

-318 NDLIIKAAGITLR
+318 NDLIIKAAGIALR
-331 AFPAVN
+331 SFPAVN
-337 ASLEGSEVV
+337 ASLEGGEIV

-366 VVASADQKSVF
+366 VVAFADQKSVF
-377 EIAAATKSLGEK
+377 DIAAATRYLGEK
-389 ARGRGLG
+389 ARAKGLG

-406 ISNLGMYGVDQF
+406 ISNLGMFGVDQF

-443 GKIEIKAMMSV
+443 GKVEIKDMMSI

-468 GRFLAHLRDVLE
+468 GQFLAHLREILE